1 MVKTGQWH
9 QGIKT
14 VWRVKPSIPFGGS
27 LKWLVAAFL
36 LTGCAD
42 SEQAV
47 DESSQTGTG
56 ADYESQLQNQLIS
69 AKPGDV
75 ITIPAGRHTFKR
87 GLSLAADGVT
97 IRGEG
102 MDNTILDFRGQLVG
116 AEGLLVTGSDF
127 VIEDLAIEDAKGD
140 ALKINEARNVV
151 IRRVRTEWT
160 GGPSVDNGAYGI
172 YPVQTENTL
181 IDSVVAIGASDAGI
195 YVGQSKN
202 VVVKNSRAEY
212 NVAGIE
218 IENTVDADVF
228 DNVATN
234 NTGGILVFNM
244 PNLSQ
249 EGARTRVFQNQ
260 VFSNNTENFASP
272 GGAVAGVPA
281 GSGILINS
289 NDDVEI
295 FDNDLADND
304 TAHIIISSVYS
315 TNYASRE
322 TAEGFDPYP
331 ERIFIHGNRYEG
343 GGTSPD
349 MLELKVLKTA
359 MFGLTG
365 AFPHVVWD
373 GYLNESLA
381 VDGAL
386 APERNICINDEA
398 ETELLN
404 ADGPNGYSNPR
415 VERDRHLCEHERLA
429 PVTLSMGE

>member
-1 MVKTGQWH
+1 
-9 QGIKT
+9 
-14 VWRVKPSIPFGGS
+14 
-27 LKWLVAAFL
+27 
-36 LTGCAD
+36 
-42 SEQAV
+42 
-47 DESSQTGTG
+47 
-56 ADYESQLQNQLIS
+56 
-69 AKPGDV
+69 
-75 ITIPAGRHTFKR
+75 
-87 GLSLAADGVT
+87 
-97 IRGEG
+97 
-102 MDNTILDFRGQLVG
+102 
-116 AEGLLVTGSDF
+116 
-127 VIEDLAIEDAKGD
+127 
-140 ALKINEARNVV
+140 
-151 IRRVRTEWT
+151 
-160 GGPSVDNGAYGI
+160 VDNGAYGI

-260 VFSNNTENFASP
+260 VFGNNTENFAIP

-386 APERNICINDEA
+386 APERNICIKDEA

-404 ADGPNGYSNPR
+404 VDGPNGYNNPR

-429 PVTLSMGE
+429 PVTLSIGE